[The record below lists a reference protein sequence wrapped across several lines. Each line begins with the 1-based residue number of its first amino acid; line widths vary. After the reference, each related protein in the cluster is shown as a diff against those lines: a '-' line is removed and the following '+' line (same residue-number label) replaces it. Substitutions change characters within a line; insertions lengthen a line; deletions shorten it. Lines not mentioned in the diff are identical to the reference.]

1 MKCFKNRYNNLSY
14 IIFTILSLFS
24 ISLIFNNNVWFDE
37 AYTLSLIQHNYSEVI
52 EILKSDMHPP
62 LYFIS
67 LKFFCEIF
75 GYSILVTKIFSVLGY
90 IATLLLGCTVVKKHF
105 GSDTSM
111 VYMLT
116 IGAIPMSL
124 YFSVQQRSYE
134 WCIFFVTLCFIE
146 TLLFIK
152 SCKYR
157 HCIIFVI
164 AALFAAYNHIY
175 ALLAVGII
183 FAFLNIYIFTK
194 SKKLIKAII
203 LSDISIIIG
212 YFPWIFP
219 LLYQT
224 EAAAGSFWLKGVE
237 PLSVVVFA
245 SGLVISTLILAKK
258 ENRRL
263 SVIFAI
269 TCVLSVQAIGL
280 LVTIFIRPFYI
291 ARYSVVISGIFALL
305 VAFGT
310 QHIKEK
316 VKNIICVLLCAL
328 NVACLIGT
336 GIFEYNPSMNNFFN
350 RFDEIASSTDTFLY
364 CDSSFGI
371 LSYYYPE
378 NTHICTYYEPWFSA
392 FDNVDCVNKKDI
404 VNDIDFDNTVW
415 FVKNE
420 LTKTPDYIKD
430 NFILE
435 LTDTFKCD
443 FNTFEVYLIQN
454 NFNSNFHAPN

>member
-245 SGLVISTLILAKK
+245 SGIVISTLILAKK

-443 FNTFEVYLIQN
+443 FNTFEVYSIQK
-454 NFNSNFHAPN
+454 

>member
-420 LTKTPDYIKD
+420 LTKTPDYIK
-430 NFILE
+430 
-435 LTDTFKCD
+435 
-443 FNTFEVYLIQN
+443 
-454 NFNSNFHAPN
+454 

>member
-134 WCIFFVTLCFIE
+134 WGIFFVTLCFIE

-245 SGLVISTLILAKK
+245 SGIVISTLILAKK

-443 FNTFEVYLIQN
+443 FNTFEVYSIQK
-454 NFNSNFHAPN
+454 

>member
-105 GSDTSM
+105 GSDTSV
-111 VYMLT
+111 VYILT

-146 TLLFIK
+146 ALLFIK

-194 SKKLIKAII
+194 SKKLIKTII

-224 EAAAGSFWLKGVE
+224 ESASGSFWLKGVE

-310 QHIKEK
+310 QHIKEN

-430 NFILE
+430 NFILK

-443 FNTFEVYLIQN
+443 FNTFEVYSIQK
-454 NFNSNFHAPN
+454 

>member
-237 PLSVVVFA
+237 PLSEVVFA
-245 SGLVISTLILAKK
+245 SGIVISTLILAKK

-443 FNTFEVYLIQN
+443 FNTFEVYSIQK
-454 NFNSNFHAPN
+454 

>member
-75 GYSILVTKIFSVLGY
+75 GYSIPITKAFSVLGY
-90 IATLLLGCTVVKKHF
+90 IATLSLGLTVIKKHF
-105 GSDTSM
+105 GRKTST

-116 IGAIPMSL
+116 VGAIPMSL
-124 YFSVQQRSYE
+124 YFSVQQRSYQ
-134 WCIFFVTLCFIE
+134 WSIFFVTLCFTE
-146 TLLFIK
+146 ALLFLENHGT
-152 SCKYR
+152 R
-157 HCIIFVI
+157 HCVIFVI
-164 AALFAAYNHIY
+164 TALFAAYNHIY

-245 SGLVISTLILAKK
+245 SGIVISTLILAKK

-316 VKNIICVLLCAL
+316 FKNIICVLLCAL

-443 FNTFEVYLIQN
+443 FNTFEVYSIQN

>member
-14 IIFTILSLFS
+14 MIFTILSLFS

-105 GSDTSM
+105 GPDTSM

-245 SGLVISTLILAKK
+245 SGIVISTLILAKK

-316 VKNIICVLLCAL
+316 VKNIICILLCAL

-443 FNTFEVYLIQN
+443 FNTFEVYSIQK
-454 NFNSNFHAPN
+454 

>member
-1 MKCFKNRYNNLSY
+1 M
-14 IIFTILSLFS
+14 FS
-24 ISLIFNNNVWFDE
+24 ISLIFNNNIWFDE

-134 WCIFFVTLCFIE
+134 WGIFFVTLCFIE

-245 SGLVISTLILAKK
+245 SGIVISTLILAKK

-443 FNTFEVYLIQN
+443 FNTFEVYSIQK
-454 NFNSNFHAPN
+454 

>member
-90 IATLLLGCTVVKKHF
+90 IATLLLGCTVIKKHF
-105 GSDTSM
+105 GSDTSV
-111 VYMLT
+111 VYILT

-146 TLLFIK
+146 ALLFIK

-212 YFPWIFP
+212 YFPWIIP

-245 SGLVISTLILAKK
+245 SGIVISTLILAKK

-392 FDNVDCVNKKDI
+392 FDNVDCVNKNDI

-443 FNTFEVYLIQN
+443 FNTFEVYSIQK
-454 NFNSNFHAPN
+454 

>member
-1 MKCFKNRYNNLSY
+1 MTERIKNQRGKLPY
-14 IIFTILSLFS
+14 IILAILSLFS
-24 ISLIFNNNVWFDE
+24 ISLIFNDNLWFDE
-37 AYTLSLIQHNYSEVI
+37 AYTLSLIQHSFSEI
-52 EILKSDMHPP
+52 IKILKTDMHPP

-67 LKFFCEIF
+67 LKVFCEIF
-75 GYSILVTKIFSVLGY
+75 GYSIPITKAFSVLGY
-90 IATLLLGCTVVKKHF
+90 IATLSLGLTVIKKHF
-105 GSDTSM
+105 GRKTST

-116 IGAIPMSL
+116 VGAIPMSL
-124 YFSVQQRSYE
+124 YLSVQQRSYQ
-134 WCIFFVTLCFIE
+134 WSIFFVTLCFTE
-146 TLLFIK
+146 ALLFLENHRT
-152 SCKYR
+152 R
-157 HCIIFVI
+157 HCVIFVI
-164 AALFAAYNHIY
+164 TALFAAYNHIY
-175 ALLAVGII
+175 ALLAVGVI
-183 FAFLNIYIFTK
+183 FIFVNIYAFVK
-194 SKKLIKAII
+194 DGKLIKAII
-203 LSDISIIIG
+203 ISDIAMTVG
-212 YFPWIFP
+212 YSPWIIP

-245 SGLVISTLILAKK
+245 SGIVISTLILAKK

-291 ARYSVVISGIFALL
+291 ARYSVVISGIFVLL

-336 GIFEYNPSMNNFFN
+336 GIFEYNPSMNSFFN

-443 FNTFEVYLIQN
+443 FNTFEVYSIQK
-454 NFNSNFHAPN
+454 

>member
-24 ISLIFNNNVWFDE
+24 ISLIFNNNIWFDE

-134 WCIFFVTLCFIE
+134 WGIFFVTLCFIE

-245 SGLVISTLILAKK
+245 SGIVISTLILAKK

-443 FNTFEVYLIQN
+443 FNTFEVYSIQK
-454 NFNSNFHAPN
+454 

>member
-14 IIFTILSLFS
+14 IIFIILSLFS

-75 GYSILVTKIFSVLGY
+75 GYSIPITKAFSVLGY
-90 IATLLLGCTVVKKHF
+90 IATLSLGLTVIKKHF
-105 GSDTSM
+105 GRKTST

-146 TLLFIK
+146 ALLFIK

-175 ALLAVGII
+175 ALIAVGII

-224 EAAAGSFWLKGVE
+224 ESASGSFWLKSVE
-237 PLSVVVFA
+237 PLSIIVFI
-245 SGLVISTLILAKK
+245 SGVVISAVILTKK
-258 ENRRL
+258 GNRKL
-263 SVIFAI
+263 PIIFAI
-269 TCVLSVQAIGL
+269 ISILSIQIIGL
-280 LVTIFIRPFYI
+280 IVTAFIRPLYI
-291 ARYSVVISGIFALL
+291 ARYSVVVSGIFALL
-305 VAFGT
+305 IAFGT
-310 QHIKEK
+310 KNIK
-316 VKNIICVLLCAL
+316 VKFKKSLCILLCVINIICAI
-328 NVACLIGT
+328 AT
-336 GIFEYNPSMNNFFN
+336 GMFEYNSSMNNFFD
-350 RFDEIASSTDTFLY
+350 RFDKIISPSNTFIY

-371 LSYYYPE
+371 MSYYFPE
-378 NTHICTYYEPWFSA
+378 YTHICTYSEPWFVA
-392 FDNVDCVNKKDI
+392 FDNIECINKNELSNKI
-404 VNDIDFDNTVW
+404 PPNDTVW

-420 LTKTPDYIKD
+420 LTKTPEYIQS
-430 NFILE
+430 NFDLE
-435 LTDTFKCD
+435 LVDSFKCD
-443 FNTFEVYLIQN
+443 FNTFNVYL
-454 NFNSNFHAPN
+454 AKK

>member
-105 GSDTSM
+105 GSDTSV

-146 TLLFIK
+146 ALLFIK

-212 YFPWIFP
+212 YFPWIIP

-392 FDNVDCVNKKDI
+392 FDNVDCVNKNDI

-435 LTDTFKCD
+435 LTDRFKCD
-443 FNTFEVYLIQN
+443 FNTFEVYSIQK
-454 NFNSNFHAPN
+454 

>member
-443 FNTFEVYLIQN
+443 FNTFEVYSIQK
-454 NFNSNFHAPN
+454 